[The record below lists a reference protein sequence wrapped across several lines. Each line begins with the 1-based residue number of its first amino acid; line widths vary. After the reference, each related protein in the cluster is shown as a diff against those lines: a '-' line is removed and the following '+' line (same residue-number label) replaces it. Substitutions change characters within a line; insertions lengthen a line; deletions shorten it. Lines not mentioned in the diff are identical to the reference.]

1 MSASIT
7 FRIHVITFRIPGTC
21 IHIYITTKVEMV
33 EDKYIKEADEQIMN
47 PDLTK
52 VQCLRGRAIA
62 FLYLINHMH
71 LLDENQNAGTGHAL
85 KIIFHVL

>member
-1 MSASIT
+1 MYSY
-7 FRIHVITFRIPGTC
+7 IHHHEIWDGWGRV
-21 IHIYITTKVEMV
+21 
-33 EDKYIKEADEQIMN
+33 KEADEQIMN